1 MARTEKYSDADYHN
15 WIDAQVASGRTLR
28 EISPVELQRGVG
40 GVYSR
45 CQAILAA
52 VKEEHAGKEEAA
64 PSMPVWFREFVEQM
78 QASAK
83 QLAESQWM
91 RVGRGINETIEDAT
105 AVFEDRKMELE
116 AAAAAHLSQVEHL
129 EGENAQL
136 SEQVK
141 KSDALLNDAK
151 QENAKLHA
159 QLEAAQQQI
168 EKAEKEITVVR
179 EQLQQAAT
187 DQGRVEGKLLA
198 AEKQIETF
206 QRDAEKN
213 KS

>member
-1 MARTEKYSDADYHN
+1 MARTEKYSDADYRN
-15 WIDAQVASGRTLR
+15 WIDAQIASGRTLR

-52 VKEEHAGKEEAA
+52 VKEEQAGKEEAA

-83 QLAESQWM
+83 QLAESQWL

-105 AVFEDRKMELE
+105 AVFEDRKKELE

-129 EGENAQL
+129 EGENTQL
-136 SEQVK
+136 TEQLK
-141 KSDALLNDAK
+141 ARDDQLNAAK
-151 QENAKLHA
+151 QENARLFA
-159 QLEAAQQQI
+159 QLEAAQQQL
-168 EKAEKEITVVR
+168 EKAERETKAVR
-179 EQLQQAAT
+179 EKLQQAAT
-187 DQGRVEGKLLA
+187 EQGRVEGKLIA
-198 AEKQIETF
+198 AEKLIEKF
-206 QRDAEKN
+206 QQQAND
-213 KS
+213 

>member
-52 VKEEHAGKEEAA
+52 VKEEQAGKEEAA

-78 QASAK
+78 ASSSK
-83 QLAESQWM
+83 QLAESQWL

-105 AVFEDRKMELE
+105 AVFEDRKRELE

-129 EGENAQL
+129 EEENARLTEQL
-136 SEQVK
+136 K
-141 KSDALLNDAK
+141 KSDGLLNDSK
-151 QENAKLHA
+151 QENARLHA
-159 QLEAAQQQI
+159 QLEAVQRQV
-168 EKAEKEITVVR
+168 EKAEKEIMVVR
-179 EQLQQAAT
+179 KQLQQAAT
-187 DQGRVEGKLLA
+187 EQGRVEGKLSATEKQVEKLQRA
-198 AEKQIETF
+198 AEQ
-206 QRDAEKN
+206 
-213 KS
+213 

>member
-45 CQAILAA
+45 CQAILAS
-52 VKEEHAGKEEAA
+52 VKEEQAGKEEAA

-105 AVFEDRKMELE
+105 AVFEDRKRELE

-129 EGENAQL
+129 EGENTQL
-136 SEQVK
+136 IEQLK
-141 KSDALLNDAK
+141 KSDDLLNDSK
-151 QENAKLHA
+151 QENARLFA

-168 EKAEKEITVVR
+168 EKAESETESAR
-179 EQLQQAAT
+179 EKIQDVAT
-187 DQGRVEGKLLA
+187 EQGRVEGKLIA
-198 AEKQIETF
+198 AEKLIEKL
-206 QRDAEKN
+206 QRDAEQ
-213 KS
+213 

>member
-15 WIDAQVASGRTLR
+15 WIDAQIASGRTLR

-52 VKEEHAGKEEAA
+52 VKEEQAGKEEAA

-78 QASAK
+78 QTSAK
-83 QLAESQWM
+83 QLAESQWL

-105 AVFEDRKMELE
+105 AVFEDRKTELE

-129 EGENAQL
+129 EEENARLTEQL
-136 SEQVK
+136 K
-141 KSDALLNDAK
+141 KSDGLLNNSK
-151 QENAKLHA
+151 QENARLFA

-168 EKAEKEITVVR
+168 EKAESETESAR
-179 EQLQQAAT
+179 EKIQDVAT
-187 DQGRVEGKLLA
+187 EQGRVEGKLIA
-198 AEKQIETF
+198 AEKLIEKL
-206 QRDAEKN
+206 QRDAEQ
-213 KS
+213 

>member
-15 WIDAQVASGRTLR
+15 WIDAQIASGRTLR

-52 VKEEHAGKEEAA
+52 VKEEQAGKEEAA
-64 PSMPVWFREFVEQM
+64 PSMPVWFREFIEQM

-105 AVFEDRKMELE
+105 AVFEDRKRELE

-129 EGENAQL
+129 EKENAQL
-136 SEQVK
+136 TDRLKQN
-141 KSDALLNDAK
+141 DDLLNTAK
-151 QENAKLHA
+151 QENARFHA
-159 QLEAAQQQI
+159 QLESAQQQI
-168 EKAEKEITVVR
+168 EKAERETAVVR
-179 EQLQQAAT
+179 EKLQQAAT
-187 DQGRVEGKLLA
+187 EQGRVEGKLIA
-198 AEKQIETF
+198 SEKLIETL
-206 QRDAEKN
+206 QKRAE
-213 KS
+213 S

>member
-1 MARTEKYSDADYHN
+1 MARTEKYSDADYHA

-52 VKEEHAGKEEAA
+52 VKEERAGQEEAA

-83 QLAESQWM
+83 QLAESQWL

-105 AVFEDRKMELE
+105 AVFEDRKQELE

-136 SEQVK
+136 IEQLK
-141 KSDALLNDAK
+141 QSDVLLNNSK
-151 QENAKLHA
+151 QENARLFA

-168 EKAEKEITVVR
+168 KKIERETEAAREKL
-179 EQLQQAAT
+179 QLAAT
-187 DQGRVEGKLLA
+187 EQGRVEGKLSA
-198 AEKQIETF
+198 AEKQVEKL
-206 QRDAEKN
+206 QRDAEK
-213 KS
+213 

>member
-45 CQAILAA
+45 CHAILAA
-52 VKEEHAGKEEAA
+52 VKEEQPGKEEAA

-78 QASAK
+78 ASSAK
-83 QLAESQWM
+83 QLAESQWL

-105 AVFEDRKMELE
+105 AVFEDRKQELE

-136 SEQVK
+136 TEQFK
-141 KSDALLNDAK
+141 RHDDQLNAAK
-151 QENAKLHA
+151 QENAKLLA

-168 EKAEKEITVVR
+168 EKAEKQTELAR
-179 EQLQQAAT
+179 EKIEQAAT
-187 DQGRVEGKLLA
+187 EKGRVEGRLVASEKL
-198 AEKQIETF
+198 IETL
-206 QRDAEKN
+206 QKRTEN
-213 KS
+213 

>member
-15 WIDAQVASGRTLR
+15 WIDAQIASGRTLR

-52 VKEEHAGKEEAA
+52 VKEEQAGKEEAA

-83 QLAESQWM
+83 QLAESQWL

-105 AVFEDRKMELE
+105 AVFEDRKKELE

-129 EGENAQL
+129 EGENTQL
-136 SEQVK
+136 TEQLK
-141 KSDALLNDAK
+141 ARDDQLNAAK
-151 QENAKLHA
+151 QENARLFA
-159 QLEAAQQQI
+159 QLEAAQQQL
-168 EKAEKEITVVR
+168 EKAERETKYVR
-179 EQLQQAAT
+179 ENLQQAAT
-187 DQGRVEGKLLA
+187 EQGRVEGKLIA
-198 AEKQIETF
+198 AEKLIEKF
-206 QRDAEKN
+206 QQQAND
-213 KS
+213 

>member
-52 VKEEHAGKEEAA
+52 VKEEQAGKEEAA

-78 QASAK
+78 ASSSK
-83 QLAESQWM
+83 QLAESQWL

-105 AVFEDRKMELE
+105 AVFEDRKKELE

-136 SEQVK
+136 TEQFK
-141 KSDALLNDAK
+141 RHDDQLNAAK
-151 QENAKLHA
+151 QENAKLLA

-168 EKAEKEITVVR
+168 EKAEKETEIAR
-179 EQLQQAAT
+179 EKIEQAAT
-187 DQGRVEGKLLA
+187 EKGRVEGRLVASEKL
-198 AEKQIETF
+198 IETL
-206 QRDAEKN
+206 QKRTEN
-213 KS
+213 

>member
-1 MARTEKYSDADYHN
+1 MARTEKYSDANYRD

-45 CQAILAA
+45 CQAILAS
-52 VKEEHAGKEEAA
+52 VKEEQAGKEEAA

-105 AVFEDRKMELE
+105 AVFEDRKRELE

-129 EGENAQL
+129 EGENTQL
-136 SEQVK
+136 IEQLK
-141 KSDALLNDAK
+141 KSDDLLNDSK
-151 QENAKLHA
+151 QENARLFA

-168 EKAEKEITVVR
+168 EKAESETEATR
-179 EQLQQAAT
+179 EKIQDVAT
-187 DQGRVEGKLLA
+187 EQGRVEGKLIA
-198 AEKQIETF
+198 AEKLIEKL
-206 QRDAEKN
+206 QRDAEQ
-213 KS
+213 

>member
-1 MARTEKYSDADYHN
+1 MARTEKYSDADYRN

-45 CQAILAA
+45 CQAILTS
-52 VKEEHAGKEEAA
+52 VKEEQAGQEEAA

-83 QLAESQWM
+83 QLAERQWM

-105 AVFEDRKMELE
+105 AVFENRKRELE

-129 EGENAQL
+129 EGENTQL
-136 SEQVK
+136 TEQLK
-141 KSDALLNDAK
+141 ARDTQLNDSK
-151 QENAKLHA
+151 QENARLHA

-168 EKAEKEITVVR
+168 EKSERETGATREKIQET
-179 EQLQQAAT
+179 AT
-187 DQGRVEGKLLA
+187 EKGRVEGKLIA
-198 AEKQIETF
+198 AEKLIEKLR
-206 QRDAEKN
+206 QQAKD
-213 KS
+213 

>member
-1 MARTEKYSDADYHN
+1 MARTEKYSDANYRD

-45 CQAILAA
+45 CQAILAS
-52 VKEEHAGKEEAA
+52 VKEEQAGKEEAA

-105 AVFEDRKMELE
+105 AVFEDRKRELE

-129 EGENAQL
+129 EGENTQL
-136 SEQVK
+136 IEQLK
-141 KSDALLNDAK
+141 KNDDLLNDSK
-151 QENAKLHA
+151 QENARLFA

-168 EKAEKEITVVR
+168 EKAESETEAAR
-179 EQLQQAAT
+179 EKIQDVAT
-187 DQGRVEGKLLA
+187 EQGRVEGKLIA
-198 AEKQIETF
+198 AEKLIEKL
-206 QRDAEKN
+206 QRDAEQ
-213 KS
+213 

>member
-52 VKEEHAGKEEAA
+52 VKKEQAGKEEAA
-64 PSMPVWFREFVEQM
+64 PSLPVWFREFVEQM

-105 AVFEDRKMELE
+105 AVFEDRKRELE

-129 EGENAQL
+129 EEENAQL
-136 SEQVK
+136 IEQLK
-141 KSDALLNDAK
+141 KSDVFLNDSK
-151 QENAKLHA
+151 QENARLHA

-168 EKAEKEITVVR
+168 DKAEKETAAVR
-179 EQLQQAAT
+179 ENLQQAAIE
-187 DQGRVEGKLLA
+187 QGRVEGKLIA
-198 AEKQIETF
+198 AEKRIEKL
-206 QRDAEKN
+206 QYDAEQ
-213 KS
+213 

>member
-52 VKEEHAGKEEAA
+52 VKEEQAGKEEAA

-105 AVFEDRKMELE
+105 AVFEDRKRELE

-136 SEQVK
+136 TEQLK
-141 KSDALLNDAK
+141 KSGGLLNDSK
-151 QENAKLHA
+151 QNNARLHA

-168 EKAEKEITVVR
+168 EKAEKETEIAR
-179 EQLQQAAT
+179 EKIEQAAT
-187 DQGRVEGKLLA
+187 EKGRVEGRLVASEKL
-198 AEKQIETF
+198 IETL
-206 QRDAEKN
+206 QKRTEN
-213 KS
+213 

>member
-52 VKEEHAGKEEAA
+52 VKEEQAGKEEAA

-78 QASAK
+78 QVSAK

-105 AVFEDRKMELE
+105 AVFEDRKRELE

-129 EGENAQL
+129 EEENAQL
-136 SEQVK
+136 IEQLK
-141 KSDALLNDAK
+141 KSDGLLNDSK
-151 QENAKLHA
+151 QENARLFA

-168 EKAEKEITVVR
+168 EKAEKETEIAR
-179 EQLQQAAT
+179 EKIEQAAT
-187 DQGRVEGKLLA
+187 EKGRVEGRLVASEKL
-198 AEKQIETF
+198 IETL
-206 QRDAEKN
+206 QKRTEN
-213 KS
+213 

>member
-1 MARTEKYSDADYHN
+1 MARTEKYSDANYRD

-45 CQAILAA
+45 CQAILAS
-52 VKEEHAGKEEAA
+52 VKEEQAGKEEAA

-105 AVFEDRKMELE
+105 AVFEDRKRELE

-129 EGENAQL
+129 EGENTQL
-136 SEQVK
+136 IEQLK
-141 KSDALLNDAK
+141 KSDDLLNDSK
-151 QENAKLHA
+151 QENARLFA

-168 EKAEKEITVVR
+168 EKAESETEAAR
-179 EQLQQAAT
+179 EKIQDVAT
-187 DQGRVEGKLLA
+187 EQGRVEGKLIA
-198 AEKQIETF
+198 AEKLIEKL
-206 QRDAEKN
+206 QRDAEQ
-213 KS
+213 